1 MSKDRNDA
9 SRIEQEKIKQ
19 QRFPRGI
26 PSSTVPSWYRGEA
39 QVAIL
44 MLRSGGHHLLL
55 LDPDRW
61 RHLDPMVLDRPRP
74 PAWQFHRM
82 GRPIAIYCMAGSR
95 ASSWRSGVTPG
106 CTHHYFTHHN
116 MLYKGPQGVAGPS
129 SFRPMPWSGSSSSE
143 SRPALLVGYL
153 WSPNL
158 AYIIVG
164 SMAANYLVY
173 EGLHTVS
180 HLDDARHPYLKYV
193 PLVNTVRRM
202 HRAHHNLRFMQTHN
216 FNLTWP
222 IADAI
227 MGTSD
232 LNRGLIGTL
241 FNGENETYA
250 MKDPRLEAEPP
261 QFHRLGNEI
270 EQLPQGG
277 TGRAGGLRARWRAG
291 LDLGVISHLRERGAV
306 PRGVAVDTSRGKLFH
321 GKGRGSGSPSSLAPR
336 RASGRPMPRPWPPTR
351 AKVVVADL
359 LGWRAGRQGDRATGR
374 RGHLPHHRRDRRSL
388 RRRHGAGHRGALR
401 QGRHPGHQRRHVR
414 LAEDAAVHRNRRRG
428 SGTG

>member
-9 SRIEQEKIKQ
+9 SRIEQENIKQ
-19 QRFPRGI
+19 QRFREEFL
-26 PSSTVPSWYRGEA
+26 STVPSWYRGEA

-44 MLRSGGHHLLL
+44 MLLPAGTICYCWTQIAGATWIEWSLIAPVLLL
-55 LDPDRW
+55 GNFIEWAAHRYLLHGRVKGFELAFW
-61 RHLDPMVLDRPRP
+61 RH
-74 PAWQFHRM
+74 
-82 GRPIAIYCMAGSR
+82 AG
-95 ASSWRSGVTPG
+95 VH
-106 CTHHYFTHHN
+106 HHYFTHHN
-116 MLYKGPQGVAGPS
+116 MLYKGHKELLAQLFPPYAVVGFIVIGIP
-129 SFRPMPWSGSSSSE
+129 
-143 SRPALLVGYL
+143 PALLVGYL

-261 QFHRLGNEI
+261 QFTDWGTKSSSFRKA
-270 EQLPQGG
+270 EQAEQ
-277 TGRAGGLRARWRAG
+277 AG
-291 LDLGVISHLRERGAV
+291 
-306 PRGVAVDTSRGKLFH
+306 
-321 GKGRGSGSPSSLAPR
+321 
-336 RASGRPMPRPWPPTR
+336 
-351 AKVVVADL
+351 
-359 LGWRAGRQGDRATGR
+359 
-374 RGHLPHHRRDRRSL
+374 
-388 RRRHGAGHRGALR
+388 
-401 QGRHPGHQRRHVR
+401 
-414 LAEDAAVHRNRRRG
+414 
-428 SGTG
+428 